1 VHFADLTTMQP
12 GAEPVVHTV
21 RLPQLPLCS
30 LLFLSEKALCG
41 AGHDFNPVI
50 FTGNSGTRNAS
61 PVL

>member
-1 VHFADLTTMQP
+1 MQP